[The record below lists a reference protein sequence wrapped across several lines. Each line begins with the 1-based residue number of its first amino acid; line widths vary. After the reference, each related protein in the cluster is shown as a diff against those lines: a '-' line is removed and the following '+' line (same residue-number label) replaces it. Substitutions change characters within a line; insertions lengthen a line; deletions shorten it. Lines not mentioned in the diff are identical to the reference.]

1 LAIVKKVIDEHK
13 GRIEV
18 ESEPGE
24 GTTFKIYFPKI

>member
-1 LAIVKKVIDEHK
+1 VREHG

-24 GTTFKIYFPKI
+24 GSCFRLELPQNRFKKAV